1 MWKSPRITKLITDL
15 CASDVVGEVII
26 IDNNP
31 SESQP
36 LPFSAKIALHL
47 MAENIYVNPA
57 WNYGVERSQF
67 ENILICNDDINFDP
81 SFLGIYDDSL
91 QHVGII
97 GMAFENYQLKA
108 DHNIHLKPMK
118 DRPYGWGC
126 LMLIHKSKY
135 VAIHED
141 LLIANGDDWLAQHA
155 TPFVLHGLSIQSEIS
170 TTSRLDE
177 FGMIQHNDNEIY
189 KTKYGTSRTS

>member
-1 MWKSPRITKLITDL
+1 MWKSPRITKLVEDL
-15 CASDVVGEVII
+15 CACESVGEVII
-26 IDNNP
+26 IDNAP
-31 SESQP
+31 GEDQR
-36 LPFSAKIALHL
+36 LPNNGKIALHL

-67 ENILICNDDINFDP
+67 ENILICNDDVNFNP

-135 VAIHED
+135 VAIPED

-177 FGMIQHNDNEIY
+177 FGMIQLNDNETY